1 MKILKAI
8 QHFLKTNPWRYFWY
22 QLLFLA
28 FILQLGRIVWFIGNA
43 YWLQPLGAWAYAKV
57 FLIGFYFDLP
67 VLAYAFAPLWVWW
80 AIRPKSI
87 HKNNR
92 WFRLLATCL
101 TFVTVLL
108 NAIDAGYSNVTSKRS
123 GKELLDVLLDPAN
136 KISVYVL
143 DYWWGLLLVL
153 LSGWLIWKLFPLSSS
168 VQVVLNSK
176 IRESNPILNKAIS
189 TWSVHRLGFV
199 QPVLNVSIRLIF
211 VAGLILFLGRGGT
224 RLRPLRASDAAEFVQ
239 PEISAL
245 LISTPFNIISS
256 LQSSELTLVQWQTSS
271 ILNSQIKGSS
281 KPLFHVKLGGKP
293 SLNVVLIVVESL
305 ARDYTGFLNGAPYT
319 PFLDKLAKH
328 PDALVFPFCFANGTK
343 SIEMAPSIF
352 LGMPNLMEDFFI
364 TSTYSTNRY
373 TNIFGWLSNQAFT
386 TQFFHGSNNGTM
398 GFQSFFKHGGLKEY
412 YGINE
417 YPNAEK
423 DFDGHWGVYDEPYL
437 QYACNQLSQNKQPF
451 FSSIFTLSSHHPYAI
466 PKHLEN
472 KFPGT
477 NQTVQKTIAYAD
489 YSLEKFFQTANKQP
503 WFNNTVFIITGD
515 HTSHGT
521 LGYFYSPSGHYEIP
535 LLVFAPGRGNK
546 WRTSIPAEIF
556 QKTCSQLDIIP
567 TSLAMIW
574 NEPKVRLGMGRSLL
588 DSSYR
593 GYSYHYDKGF
603 YYIIQ
608 YPFVLVMN
616 EQGYCVEYYKQLRNS
631 NKKQDLLLSN
641 HPTIAAK
648 KAELLVQL
656 QSCLQAYRSSLKQN
670 SWDDFFN
677 H

>member
-1 MKILKAI
+1 LKILKAI
-8 QHFLKTNPWRYFWY
+8 QHFFKTNPWRYFLY
-22 QLLFLA
+22 QFLFLA
-28 FILQLGRIVWFIGNA
+28 FILQLGRLIWFVGNA
-43 YWLQPLGAWAYAKV
+43 YWLQPLGLWAYVKV
-57 FLIGFYFDLP
+57 FIIGFYFDLP
-67 VLAYAFAPLWVWW
+67 VLAYAFAPLWLWW
-80 AIRPKSI
+80 AIHPKSI
-87 HKNNR
+87 HDNNR
-92 WFRLLATCL
+92 LFRLLATCL
-101 TFVTVLL
+101 TFGTVLL

-123 GKELLDVLLDPAN
+123 GKELWDVLLDPAN
-136 KISVYVL
+136 KISVYLL

-153 LSGWLIWKLFPLSSS
+153 LSGWLIWKLYPLSANEEKASS
-168 VQVVLNSK
+168 AEKSTRIQSGSSHHARL
-176 IRESNPILNKAIS
+176 AIS
-189 TWSVHRLGFV
+189 TRFV
-199 QPVLNVSIRLIF
+199 RSALNVPIRLIF
-211 VAGLILFLGRGGT
+211 IAGLILFLGRGGT
-224 RLRPLRASDAAEFVQ
+224 RLRPLRASDAAEFVH

-256 LQSSELTLVQWQTSS
+256 LQSSELTLVQWQPPA

-293 SLNVVLIVVESL
+293 SVNVVLIVVESL

-319 PFLDKLAKH
+319 PFLDKLAKN
-328 PDALVFPFCFANGTK
+328 PDAVVFPYCFANGTK

-364 TSTYSTNRY
+364 TSTYSTNKL
-373 TNIFGWLSNQAFT
+373 TNVFGWLRKQNYT

-398 GFQSFFKHGGLKEY
+398 GFRSFFKHGGLDEY

-417 YPNAEK
+417 YPNASS
-423 DFDGHWGVYDEPYL
+423 DFDGHWGIYDEPYL

-472 KFPGT
+472 RFPGS

-489 YSLEKFFQTANKQP
+489 YSLEKFFQTASKQA

-535 LLVFAPGRGNK
+535 LMIFAPGRGK
-546 WRTSIPAEIF
+546 QWKTAIPSETI

-588 DSSYR
+588 DSSYQ

-608 YPFVLVMN
+608 YPFVLVMDAH
-616 EQGYCVEYYKQLRNS
+616 GSCVEYYKQLRNS
-631 NKKQDLLLSN
+631 NKKEDLLISN

-656 QSCLQAYRSSLKQN
+656 QSCLQVYRTSLKQN
-670 SWDDFFN
+670 NWDDFFN